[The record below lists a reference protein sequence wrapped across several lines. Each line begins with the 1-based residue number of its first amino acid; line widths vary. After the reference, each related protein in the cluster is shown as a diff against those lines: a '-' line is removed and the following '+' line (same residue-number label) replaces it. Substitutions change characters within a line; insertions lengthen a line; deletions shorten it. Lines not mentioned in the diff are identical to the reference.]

1 MSEVMNLQCG
11 ICPVG
16 PKSICQCPKPTRHA
30 LTREQVES
38 ICRFLVEEHLSTEAA
53 TMLAHDAAQRQA
65 LAQQAQR
72 ITEWEDQWRK
82 TNAQYEASAK
92 AVTRQA
98 QELAQRTTERD
109 DAERREQQWEQD
121 YATDLRAC
129 QRERQQADTAL
140 ADTTRRLAESEQ
152 AAYDTMGTIGVL
164 TQRVAGLTAEL
175 EAYRSLAEAW
185 RSRTGRE

>member
-1 MSEVMNLQCG
+1 
-11 ICPVG
+11 
-16 PKSICQCPKPTRHA
+16 
-30 LTREQVES
+30 
-38 ICRFLVEEHLSTEAA
+38 
-53 TMLAHDAAQRQA
+53 MLAHDAAQRQA